1 MYSLQAFLCDFYI
14 EEGEGVEVPKYLGC
28 SYVLPSNLKDKY
40 GVATLPIT
48 SPKHMPIG
56 QLTGKF
62 VIVSCGCGSLLGVHI
77 QGQIWT
83 LNKNFPSGTPKPKNS
98 ETKPFMIL

>member
-1 MYSLQAFLCDFYI
+1 MFCLASVYNVYSLQAFLCDFYI

-62 VIVSCGCGSLLGVHI
+62 VIVSC
-77 QGQIWT
+77 
-83 LNKNFPSGTPKPKNS
+83 
-98 ETKPFMIL
+98 